1 MKAFCGKARKRW
13 LLMLAGVLIL
23 AGVGVNGLAAWQ
35 AYSMLHFDDG
45 PARTAPP
52 EQLNPLQRL
61 RVLVTGVR
69 LPRPRAHTTP
79 RALGLPHEDIH
90 LPAPAGE
97 TLAAWHIPTVPAS
110 NVVLLFHGYG
120 AEKSSLLEEARQ
132 FYQLGYGVVLVDFRG
147 VGDSS
152 GSGTTLGFREAE
164 DVRSSVN
171 WVRAQLRPG
180 RLILYGQS
188 MGAAALL
195 RAVAH
200 GEVAPDAI
208 IVESVFDTLPQT
220 VRNRFQAMNLPA
232 TPLADLLVLWGGWLT
247 GYPASRLRP
256 VDDIKVVR
264 CPVLVMHGADDPRVR
279 LAEAR
284 SVFDAAVE
292 PKVWQSFEGA
302 GHEALLAHD
311 PALWRETVA
320 RFCRTEIEPI
330 HP

>member
-1 MKAFCGKARKRW
+1 MKAFREQARKRW
-13 LLMLAGVLIL
+13 LLMLAGVLVV

-35 AYSMLHFDDG
+35 AYSMLHFDEG
-45 PARTAPP
+45 PVRTAPP

-69 LPRPRAHTTP
+69 LPRPRAHATP
-79 RALGLPHEDIH
+79 RDLDLPYEDIH

-97 TLAAWHIPTVPAS
+97 TLAAWHLPKTPAS

-120 AEKSSLLEEARQ
+120 SEKSSLLAEARQ

-164 DVRSSVN
+164 DVGASVN
-171 WVRAQLRPG
+171 WVRAQLRPE

-200 GEVAPDAI
+200 GQVEPDGI
-208 IVESVFDTLPQT
+208 IVESVFDTLTQT
-220 VRNRFQAMNLPA
+220 VRNRFLAMNLPA

-256 VDDIKVVR
+256 VEDIEAVR
-264 CPVLVMHGADDPRVR
+264 CPVLVMHGASDPRVR

-284 SVFDAAVE
+284 SVFDAAAE
-292 PKVWQSFEGA
+292 PKVWQSFDGA
-302 GHEALLAHD
+302 GHEALFAHD

-320 RFCRTEIEPI
+320 RFCRSEIEPI
-330 HP
+330 PP